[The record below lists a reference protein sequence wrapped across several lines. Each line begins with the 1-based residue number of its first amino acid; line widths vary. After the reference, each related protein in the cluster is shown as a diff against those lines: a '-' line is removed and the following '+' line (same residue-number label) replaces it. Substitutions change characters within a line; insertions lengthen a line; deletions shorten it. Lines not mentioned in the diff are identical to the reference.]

1 MVRDEGRAS
10 RPRAAAESPR
20 GMINLSFF
28 PSRQLALYMTRLFVT
43 RSLAVMVALVLV
55 LMTLDLLGES
65 GKILAVPGNGD
76 SELWRYVGL
85 RIPLLIQRF
94 LPFSVLLG
102 TLIAFVGLNQHSE
115 VVSMKAA
122 GLSAH
127 QILAPLI
134 VASIGV
140 AGLLFAFNETVVVN
154 SARVVTA
161 WSDNDYKPIP
171 PDSGINSNVW
181 VLNGD
186 DYIRAGIVA
195 GRAPRLVAQNIAI
208 YDRSG
213 IALQRVITAKRAVP
227 QTRSN
232 DWLLED
238 VRIYDANMNLVR
250 RVPQLAAMAG
260 VTPEQLTLAKV
271 DPAELDYWT
280 LKGRIA
286 ELEAAGRPAD
296 EARAGLA
303 HKISGPLSTLL
314 MPLLA
319 AIAAFGLARS
329 GQVLLRACIGMALGF
344 AYFVADNF
352 SLAMGNAGAYPP
364 MIAAWAPFLL
374 FLLIGET
381 VLIQTEE

>member
-1 MVRDEGRAS
+1 
-10 RPRAAAESPR
+10 
-20 GMINLSFF
+20 MINLKFF
-28 PSRQLALYMTRLFVT
+28 PSRNIAFYLVRLFVT
-43 RSLAVMVALVLV
+43 RSLAVMIALVLV

-76 SELWRYVGL
+76 PALWHYVAL
-85 RIPLLIQRF
+85 RIPLLVSRF

-115 VVSMKAA
+115 VVAMKAA

-127 QILAPLI
+127 QILAPL
-134 VASIGV
+134 VLASI
-140 AGLLFAFNETVVVN
+140 AIAILLFAFNEGVVVN
-154 SARVVTA
+154 SARVVNA

-171 PDSGINSNVW
+171 PQSGVLGNVW
-181 VLNGD
+181 ILNGD
-186 DYIRAGIVA
+186 DLVRAGIVA
-195 GRAPRLVAQNIAI
+195 GRSPNLTAQRVTI
-208 YDRSG
+208 YDRGGG
-213 IALQRVITAKRAVP
+213 ILQRVIQADRAVP
-227 QTRSN
+227 DPQAGNWR
-232 DWLLED
+232 LQG
-238 VRIYDANMNLVR
+238 VRIYDAGMNVIR
-250 RVPQLAAMAG
+250 TMRETAALPG
-260 VTPEQLTLAKV
+260 VTPAQLTLAKV
-271 DPAELDYWT
+271 DPNELDYWT
-280 LKGRIA
+280 LKRRIA
-286 ELEAAGRPAD
+286 QLEAAGRPAD

-329 GQVLLRACIGMALGF
+329 GQVLFRAVIGMALGF

-364 MIAAWAPFLL
+364 LVAAWAPFLL

-381 VLIQTEE
+381 VLIRTEE